1 MSHAAGFCSASKNKF
16 FVFGGTSHKFSTCVK
31 DTDDQSKKETAMMH
45 MLDLDTFE
53 WDSFDSQQPSRDD
66 FAYTYD
72 DASETLYVFGG
83 F

>member
-1 MSHAAGFCSASKNKF
+1 
-16 FVFGGTSHKFSTCVK
+16 
-31 DTDDQSKKETAMMH
+31 MH